1 MPRSAPRSRRPL
13 RRLERAMVGSVMAVI
28 AVVLERL
35 VVRALRKKG
44 HATSPSSEPTQ
55 VTTRGGAIEFDPE
68 P

>member
-1 MPRSAPRSRRPL
+1 
-13 RRLERAMVGSVMAVI
+13 MVGAVMAVI

-44 HATSPSSEPTQ
+44 HATTPPSEPTQ